1 MAAWRFARLLP
12 HFAAVV
18 YLGGYG
24 PTSAARHPH
33 PVLRRPD
40 GAAAGNDSPTYYGP
54 PRGDACSGLWPLP
67 HTAACSGMGML
78 AMTAREFSFVA
89 GTDAARA
96 SARLARAFTRYH
108 AHLFAPLR
116 PHRQLHLMH
125 LQDDAEGL
133 EAATGYR
140 LADVGQVTRL
150 VVEVASSNESLALG
164 VDEGYS
170 LHVIGGGAPASE
182 STAVLRAATVYGALR
197 GLETFSQLT
206 IRTVGHADVVLINS
220 TSVVIE
226 DAPRFPWRGIAIA
239 PM

>member
-1 MAAWRFARLLP
+1 
-12 HFAAVV
+12 
-18 YLGGYG
+18 
-24 PTSAARHPH
+24 
-33 PVLRRPD
+33 
-40 GAAAGNDSPTYYGP
+40 
-54 PRGDACSGLWPLP
+54 
-67 HTAACSGMGML
+67 
-78 AMTAREFSFVA
+78 
-89 GTDAARA
+89 
-96 SARLARAFTRYH
+96 
-108 AHLFAPLR
+108 
-116 PHRQLHLMH
+116 
-125 LQDDAEGL
+125 
-133 EAATGYR
+133 
-140 LADVGQVTRL
+140 VGQVTRL

-170 LHVIGGGAPASE
+170 LHVIGGGAPGSE